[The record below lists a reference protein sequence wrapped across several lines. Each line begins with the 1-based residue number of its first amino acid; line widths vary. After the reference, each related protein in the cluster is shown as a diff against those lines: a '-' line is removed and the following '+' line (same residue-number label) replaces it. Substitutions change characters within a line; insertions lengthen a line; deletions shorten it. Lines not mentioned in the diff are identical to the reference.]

1 MKVTPPSVL
10 QDTQMQLLTD
20 DCMHMGD
27 TTETRMVPGN
37 QSEDV
42 RGPVNSWI
50 YSFGRIHFMDQK
62 SGMVV
67 LLTWEDEVKGM

>member
-1 MKVTPPSVL
+1 MEVTPPSVL
-10 QDTQMQLLTD
+10 HDTQMQLPINE
-20 DCMHMGD
+20 CMHMGD

-42 RGPVNSWI
+42 RGTVNSWI
-50 YSFGRIHFMDQK
+50 YSFGRIYFMNQK
-62 SGMVV
+62 SELVV